1 MYPLH
6 SFSPYNKGK
15 ACSRDSVSHSCNS
28 LILREKTVYPYTLF
42 PLILREKTVY
52 PYTLFP
58 LIIRGKTVYPY
69 TLLMQTLNC
78 ILNCNL
84 GTTASQEGLHLEKT
98 VYPYT
103 LFSLILRE
111 KTVYPY
117 TLFPL
122 IIRGKTVYPYTLL
135 MQTLNCILNCNL
147 GTTASQEGLHLEKT
161 VYPYTLLTSQYT
173 VFKRKKAY

>member
-6 SFSPYNKGK
+6 CFSPYNKGK

-28 LILREKTVYPYTLF
+28 LILREKTVYPYTLFPLIIRGKTVYPYTLLMQTLNCILNCILGTTASQEGLHLKKTVYPYTLF

-84 GTTASQEGLHLEKT
+84 GTTASQEGLHLE
-98 VYPYT
+98 VSSSFICF
-103 LFSLILRE
+103 LE
-111 KTVYPY
+111 K
-117 TLFPL
+117 
-122 IIRGKTVYPYTLL
+122 
-135 MQTLNCILNCNL
+135 
-147 GTTASQEGLHLEKT
+147 LHL
-161 VYPYTLLTSQYT
+161 SSC
-173 VFKRKKAY
+173 